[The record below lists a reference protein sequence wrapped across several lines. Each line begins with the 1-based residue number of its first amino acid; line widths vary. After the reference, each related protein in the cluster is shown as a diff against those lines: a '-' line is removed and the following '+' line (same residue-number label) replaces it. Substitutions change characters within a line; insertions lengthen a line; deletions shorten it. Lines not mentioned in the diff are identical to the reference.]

1 MIISHYK
8 IFIMKKFILGA
19 AFIAVA
25 SVATS
30 ASALTNYGGTLIKYG
45 SRGEAVKTVQMCLSE
60 MGYSN
65 AGSFDGIYGTKTLAQ
80 VKSYQADKNL
90 AQDGIV
96 GPLTWAALDCEADT
110 DTDTSVD
117 VEEFVLGGEGETTN
131 FEIKGED
138 DAFASTEEEHVAT
151 IEFEVEDGD
160 VNLEKIDLYFGSN
173 DDATDNANDVWEN
186 IEKVTLT
193 VDGKEIASADVSDD
207 DEWNEEDTDASNTDV
222 YSLSLK
228 GDAVFKDG
236 DKVEIEVLVDT
247 TDEVESTDTAEDYN
261 LWAELRFSNAEG
273 VLTYE
278 GGDADDDSDA
288 IAFKVKPLG
297 LFDIDFDENSDSPED
312 DKSLDLS
319 DDLEETLVIVDAEI
333 GEDQGGTLETAV
345 VKLTAQLAA
354 GSTATDADEL
364 IDEVQFMVDGKEVD
378 ADSVDTSVTTAATI
392 LTYTFDLDDI
402 EVSAEDEIEFEVV
415 GAFNSIEDDSE
426 FVNATVKVT
435 SIEIKG
441 EDQEGNNFSGV
452 TYTET
457 TSYAPIFKASAGD
470 VDVEFNGDLELLYT
484 GDHAGTAKFEVKI
497 TNNTGSDMT
506 GMDVLANW
514 TLDVDGLIVSGT
526 NPTAVTD
533 KDEVALTADGMTI
546 NDGETETYT
555 VTVTFTGDSNVDAE
569 VTIEELAAENISVTA
584 TVSE

>member
-1 MIISHYK
+1 
-8 IFIMKKFILGA
+8 MKKIILGVA
-19 AFIAVA
+19 VLGFAFA
-25 SVATS
+25 ATS
-30 ASALTNYGGTLIKYG
+30 ASALENYAGTLIKYG
-45 SRGEAVKTVQMCLSE
+45 SRGEVVKTVQMCLSE

-65 AGSFDGIYGTKTLAQ
+65 AGSFDGIYGMKTLAQ
-80 VKSYQADKNL
+80 IKSYQADKNL
-90 AQDGIV
+90 AQDGVV
-96 GPLTWAALDCEADT
+96 GPLTWAALDCEKDT
-110 DTDTSVD
+110 DTDSSVD
-117 VEEFVLGGEGETTN
+117 VEEEFTLGGEGEVTD

-138 DAFASTEEEHVAT
+138 DALASSEEEHVAT

-207 DEWNEEDTDASNTDV
+207 DEWNEEDADASNTDV

-247 TDEVESTDTAEDYN
+247 TDEVESGDTSEDYN

-278 GGDADDDSDA
+278 GGDAEDDSDA
-288 IAFKVKPLG
+288 IAFQVDALG
-297 LFDIDFDENSDSPED
+297 AFGMDFDENSDSPED

-319 DDLEETLVIVDAEI
+319 DDVEETLVIVDAEI

-345 VKLTAQLAA
+345 VVLTAQLAA
-354 GSTATDADEL
+354 GSTDTDADEL
-364 IDEVQFMVDGKEVD
+364 IDEVQFMVAGKEVD
-378 ADSVDTSVTTAATI
+378 ADSVDTSVTTTATT

-402 EVSAEDEIEFEVV
+402 EVDAEDEIEFEVV
-415 GAFNSIEDDSE
+415 GAFNSIEDDSK

-441 EDQEGNNFSGV
+441 EDQEGNNFSGLA
-452 TYTET
+452 YTES
-457 TSYAPIFKASAGD
+457 TSYAPTFKASAGD

-484 GDHAGTAKFEVKI
+484 GDHSGNAKFEVKI

-514 TLDVDGLIVSGT
+514 TLDVDGLVVSGV

-533 KDEVALTADGMTI
+533 KDELALTTDGMTI
-546 NDGETETYT
+546 EDGETETYT
-555 VTVTFTGDSNVDAE
+555 ITVAFTGDSNVDAE

-584 TVSE
+584 TVTE